1 MVELKASRFQ
11 IGVVFQRHVAPLILI
26 AMIGFIAVS
35 AVAAAETAAPGADA
49 AGAELPEKKRTT
61 LGLYVT
67 AAEAYA
73 KWQAA
78 PDSVMVIDVRTPEE
92 YGFIGHPEM
101 AWNVPFA
108 FVTYE
113 RKDGK
118 TTYGPRPNP
127 NFVEEIRTLAGP
139 TDTLLLM
146 CRSGDRSARAV
157 DELAAAGFAT
167 VYTVT
172 DGMEGDKV
180 DDPGSVFHGKRMRN
194 GWKNTGLPWVYSIDP
209 DRVILEEGTSR

>member
-157 DELAAAGFAT
+157 DELAAAGFTT

>member
-1 MVELKASRFQ
+1 
-11 IGVVFQRHVAPLILI
+11 
-26 AMIGFIAVS
+26 
-35 AVAAAETAAPGADA
+35 
-49 AGAELPEKKRTT
+49 
-61 LGLYVT
+61 
-67 AAEAYA
+67 
-73 KWQAA
+73 
-78 PDSVMVIDVRTPEE
+78 
-92 YGFIGHPEM
+92 M
-101 AWNVPFA
+101 AWNIPFA

-113 RKDGK
+113 RKYGK

-157 DELAAAGFAT
+157 DELAAAGFTT